1 MTTSDDSPRTTP
13 TDWLVYAISDLN
25 VARGPRV
32 KDARPAV
39 YAFHAQQAVEK
50 FLKAVLV
57 AHDVEP
63 PRTHD
68 IRELSVLIDSHT
80 PHELPEHLYYPAIEL
95 TKYEAEFSN
104 PMELGDVPEEEA
116 DAAATIARDVGD
128 WAFDTLGAH

>member
-1 MTTSDDSPRTTP
+1 MTDSADTPRSTP
-13 TDWLVYAISDLN
+13 SDWLVFAISDLN
-25 VARGPRV
+25 VARGPRG

-50 FLKAVLV
+50 FLKAVIV

-63 PRTHD
+63 PDTHN
-68 IRELSVLIDSHT
+68 IRALSELIDAHT

-104 PMELGDVPEEEA
+104 PMELGDVPEEDA
-116 DAAATIARDVGD
+116 DAAATIARDVVD
-128 WAFDTLGAH
+128 WAFDTLGMG